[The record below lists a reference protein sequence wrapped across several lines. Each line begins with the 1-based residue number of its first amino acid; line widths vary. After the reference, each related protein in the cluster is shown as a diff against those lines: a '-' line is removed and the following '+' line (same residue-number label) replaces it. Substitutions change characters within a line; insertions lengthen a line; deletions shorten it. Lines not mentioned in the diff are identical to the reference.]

1 MIYRTLGRTGLE
13 VSRLGM
19 GTGGL
24 DPLGLKSGRTESEM
38 VGLLHRAFDL
48 GINLFD
54 TSPGYGKG
62 RSERILGRALVELP
76 RDEVVV
82 STQIPLAT
90 SMPGEPAKVLNAAE
104 VSGAVDESLER
115 LHTDRVDVILM
126 AVSGPEYFDCVMQDH
141 VPVLEKLKQE
151 GKTRFIGS
159 SEMTRSDG
167 SHEWLK
173 QILPTG
179 VVDVAMIGHNM
190 INQSAQDV
198 VFPCC
203 AEHNIGVINVF
214 TVRNLFGNPPR
225 LREVIQDLKRR
236 GKIAPEALPD
246 ETPLDWLLEDPEVGS
261 LVAAA
266 YRYALHTEPVT
277 AVMSGTIERSELE
290 ENVATSGQPPLPENL
305 RDRLKEIFGGI
316 AEPIGN

>member
-1 MIYRTLGRTGLE
+1 
-13 VSRLGM
+13 M

-24 DPLGLKSGRTESEM
+24 DPLGLKSNRPESEM
-38 VGLLHRAFDL
+38 VALLHRAFDL

-82 STQIPLAT
+82 STKIPLAA
-90 SMPGEPAKVLNAAE
+90 SMPGERAKIMTAGE

-115 LHTDRVDVILM
+115 LHTDHVDVILM
-126 AVSGPEYFDCVMQDH
+126 AVAGPEHFDRVMQDH

-151 GKTRFIGS
+151 GKIRFIGS

-173 QILPTG
+173 RILPTG
-179 VVDVAMIGHNM
+179 AVDVAMVGHNM

-198 VFPCC
+198 VFPYC

-214 TVRNLFGNPPR
+214 TVRNLFGNPPH

-236 GKIAPEALPD
+236 GKIAPEALLD
-246 ETPLDWLLEDPEVGS
+246 EAPLDWLLEDPDVGS
-261 LVAAA
+261 LVEAA

-277 AVMSGTIERSELE
+277 AVMCGTIELSELE
-290 ENVATSGQPPLPENL
+290 ENVTTSGKPPLPEYL
-305 RDRLKEIFGGI
+305 RNRLKEIFGGI